1 LVKVRPNEVK
11 WLLPIAFLAVGLEAG
26 TVGAGYLLRRVEGP
40 VFVMEGSA
48 SVTEYKGGFGDPF
61 PADLSCFAR
70 KGSKLELIGQGKTLR
85 FGDATAFT
93 LRSDGPLQLHQGS
106 VLIYSRRPDIRIQVD
121 GPSVTAVVSGEGVVM
136 LEITTNGGFKLVG
149 LIGAMQVEER
159 SPSGAAG
166 SPTALEPGE
175 LVFLKPLGNG
185 FGDKLN
191 VRLRRLCSTSRLV
204 RGYGNPT
211 HLRNHLLAAVE
222 WQDRRIVRSYGLVV
236 GDAPGLDRF
245 ETFPLPPQP

>member
-1 LVKVRPNEVK
+1 
-11 WLLPIAFLAVGLEAG
+11 
-26 TVGAGYLLRRVEGP
+26 
-40 VFVMEGSA
+40 
-48 SVTEYKGGFGDPF
+48 
-61 PADLSCFAR
+61 
-70 KGSKLELIGQGKTLR
+70 
-85 FGDATAFT
+85 
-93 LRSDGPLQLHQGS
+93 
-106 VLIYSRRPDIRIQVD
+106 
-121 GPSVTAVVSGEGVVM
+121 M
-136 LEITTNGGFKLVG
+136 LEVTTNGGFKLVG
-149 LIGAMQVEER
+149 LIGAMQVEEKTPPGK
-159 SPSGAAG
+159 SEPAA
-166 SPTALEPGE
+166 LHPGE

-236 GDAPGLDRF
+236 GDAPELDRF